1 MELFDNHID
10 ELILLCEK
18 HIVEELYA
26 FGSVLNES
34 FTNES
39 DIDFLVRF
47 GKVDPKEYYDNYIDF
62 KQALETLFLRN
73 VDLIEVQT
81 LKNPILRQ
89 SINKNKMAIYER
101 TDSKMVVWY

>member
-1 MELFDNHID
+1 MI
-10 ELILLCEK
+10 
-18 HIVEELYA
+18 EELYA

-101 TDSKMVVWY
+101 TDSKMAV